1 MKKNMIA
8 LIAGA
13 AALCI
18 MAAGCGSQ
26 TTGTAGSAAASTAS
40 TADAAATTAAAEET
54 PAWQEDDTAYLSGI
68 KASDYVELPDG
79 YKHQEVEVA
88 KPVDPTDEEVKDRM
102 NLLVKNNGG
111 ALEEVSRSVQKG
123 DTVSIDYVG
132 KIDGKEFEGGTGS
145 YDLQIGSGAFIEGF
159 EDGLIGAKKGETL
172 DLNLKF
178 PDDYPAEDV
187 AGKDVVFTVTVKKV
201 SADNL
206 TDDFVKSL
214 NLTNEFGQAV
224 TDIDSFREYIRSNM
238 IEENEQRY
246 IWLIKRQIDDNLLA
260 TCTFKQ
266 DIPQP
271 MQDSYYFQYNNYLN
285 NAASSNYMPIET
297 YMQKQYGATEDNY
310 EQMIRDFATQGAQLS
325 VIYQAIADERDLNP
339 TEEEINTAISKY
351 AEGSSTEIKVEDMD
365 RYLKEYIRD
374 ELLSNRVRDWLYE
387 NCKVT
392 EPDEEKPADEAST
405 SGTKEASAS
414 DTADTSED
422 SSSDRSASSD
432 TADSADTDST
442 SENSNE
448 NASNGN
454 TEDTAA
460 MHEN

>member
-1 MKKNMIA
+1 
-8 LIAGA
+8 
-13 AALCI
+13 
-18 MAAGCGSQ
+18 
-26 TTGTAGSAAASTAS
+26 
-40 TADAAATTAAAEET
+40 
-54 PAWQEDDTAYLSGI
+54 
-68 KASDYVELPDG
+68 
-79 YKHQEVEVA
+79 
-88 KPVDPTDEEVKDRM
+88 
-102 NLLVKNNGG
+102 
-111 ALEEVSRSVQKG
+111 
-123 DTVSIDYVG
+123 
-132 KIDGKEFEGGTGS
+132 
-145 YDLQIGSGAFIEGF
+145 
-159 EDGLIGAKKGETL
+159 
-172 DLNLKF
+172 
-178 PDDYPAEDV
+178 
-187 AGKDVVFTVTVKKV
+187 
-201 SADNL
+201 
-206 TDDFVKSL
+206 
-214 NLTNEFGQAV
+214 
-224 TDIDSFREYIRSNM
+224 
-238 IEENEQRY
+238 
-246 IWLIKRQIDDNLLA
+246 
-260 TCTFKQ
+260 
-266 DIPQP
+266 
-271 MQDSYYFQYNNYLN
+271 
-285 NAASSNYMPIET
+285 MPIET

>member
-88 KPVDPTDEEVKDRM
+88 KPVDPTDEEVEDRM

-187 AGKDVVFTVTVKKV
+187 AGKTYPDGCMLEV
-201 SADNL
+201 
-206 TDDFVKSL
+206 
-214 NLTNEFGQAV
+214 G
-224 TDIDSFREYIRSNM
+224 YH
-238 IEENEQRY
+238 
-246 IWLIKRQIDDNLLA
+246 
-260 TCTFKQ
+260 
-266 DIPQP
+266 
-271 MQDSYYFQYNNYLN
+271 YFD
-285 NAASSNYMPIET
+285 ET
-297 YMQKQYGATEDNY
+297 GKLVY
-310 EQMIRDFATQGAQLS
+310 
-325 VIYQAIADERDLNP
+325 
-339 TEEEINTAISKY
+339 
-351 AEGSSTEIKVEDMD
+351 
-365 RYLKEYIRD
+365 
-374 ELLSNRVRDWLYE
+374 
-387 NCKVT
+387 
-392 EPDEEKPADEAST
+392 
-405 SGTKEASAS
+405 
-414 DTADTSED
+414 
-422 SSSDRSASSD
+422 
-432 TADSADTDST
+432 
-442 SENSNE
+442 
-448 NASNGN
+448 
-454 TEDTAA
+454 
-460 MHEN
+460 